1 MGLHILNGSHKRNGA
16 NPDTRQRGDHTR
28 VWSRLA
34 TWLLRF
40 APWLMAALVL
50 WFLFRQVPLMA
61 AWQAMDQARFSVFLP
76 VILITTILTFWVE
89 SSALAQLFSRF
100 NAPVAGGEARSL
112 RALTYLLTPINWNL
126 GTGAM
131 VLHLRTSKDI
141 GAIESTS
148 SLIFY
153 SLIDGL
159 FLSGIVFLGVLT
171 LCAFPVLQTI
181 GRFAAVSVVG
191 HLGVFVFCMSGGLK
205 WRWVQRIKSLPPLRT
220 FCLATWQDI
229 GVLLGMRAIY
239 FAVIMLSHWA
249 TTATFN
255 VHVPLAYMTV
265 AVPIILLVSSLPI
278 TPAGLGTQQAA
289 SLLLFSPYGSEA
301 NILAYSLIYPVASL
315 LMRLFLGLFYLRDL
329 KALRCRHAQNPS

>member
-1 MGLHILNGSHKRNGA
+1 MGLHILSGSHKRNGVD
-16 NPDTRQRGDHTR
+16 PDTRQRNDVTR

-34 TWLLRF
+34 TWLVRF
-40 APWLMAALVL
+40 TPWLMAVLVL

-100 NAPVAGGEARSL
+100 NAPMSGGEARSL

-159 FLSGIVFLGVLT
+159 LLSGLVFLGVLT

-191 HLGVFVFCMSGGLK
+191 HLGVFVFCM
-205 WRWVQRIKSLPPLRT
+205 
-220 FCLATWQDI
+220 
-229 GVLLGMRAIY
+229 
-239 FAVIMLSHWA
+239 
-249 TTATFN
+249 
-255 VHVPLAYMTV
+255 
-265 AVPIILLVSSLPI
+265 
-278 TPAGLGTQQAA
+278 
-289 SLLLFSPYGSEA
+289 
-301 NILAYSLIYPVASL
+301 
-315 LMRLFLGLFYLRDL
+315 
-329 KALRCRHAQNPS
+329 